1 MKIFRQVILPTDN
14 PFLNNK
20 YTVWYY
26 GIINNAKSRDI
37 EGYTERHHII
47 PESLFKNRIRK
58 GSAGFL
64 PGEPN
69 IVNNLVNLT
78 AREHIICHWLLVKM
92 VQDPWNLKME
102 QALSRMSQQSFD
114 RGITIPSIIYERMKI
129 ARSIHS
135 QNTKWFTN
143 GVTNTRAIDC
153 PEGYWP
159 GMTHSQE
166 GIESLKLNGAK
177 GAKLCT
183 RGPWYTNGVKNIRS
197 NNPPP
202 EYWLGYTMSQE
213 ELLSRQSG
221 GHKAIETRRRNKT
234 DKLSPKACATIKKGR
249 QGQVWWTNGIENK
262 LSRSCPGQ
270 GFMKG
275 YTKTE
280 DYIRL
285 KKAKKWW
292 NNGTNHVCSE
302 LCPIG
307 YVPGKL
313 KTNHKWWTNGLYN
326 KMALEC
332 PAGYWLGRTIKV

>member
-1 MKIFRQVILPTDN
+1 MKIFRQVILPADN

-26 GIINNAKSRDI
+26 GIINDAKSRTTL
-37 EGYTERHHII
+37 GYTERHHII
-47 PESLFKNRIRK
+47 PECLFQYRTRK

-64 PGEPN
+64 PGDPN
-69 IVNNLVNLT
+69 TLDNLVNLS

-92 VQDPWNLKME
+92 VQKPWNLKME

-135 QNTKWFTN
+135 QKTKWFTN
-143 GVTNTRAIDC
+143 GTVNTRATEC
-153 PEGYWP
+153 PEGYWY
-159 GMTHSQE
+159 GMTHSE
-166 GIESLKLNGAK
+166 DSMNRLKLNGAK

-197 NNPPP
+197 SNPPP

-213 ELLSRQSG
+213 ELSSRQRG

-234 DKLSPKACATIKKGR
+234 DKLSSKSCETIKAGR
-249 QGQVWWTNGIENK
+249 QGQVWWTNGTENK
-262 LSRSCPGQ
+262 LSRSCPSE
-270 GFMKG
+270 GFVKG

-280 DYIRL
+280 EYI
-285 KKAKKWW
+285 
-292 NNGTNHVCSE
+292 
-302 LCPIG
+302 
-307 YVPGKL
+307 KL
-313 KTNHKWWTNGLYN
+313 WKSKKWWTNGLDN
-326 KMALEC
+326 KMAAEC
-332 PAGYWLGRTIKV
+332 PPGYWQGRTVKSDR